1 MDVALPFS
9 GIDFF
14 LLSFASVAILLFC
27 KRFLS
32 SYLKYKYIL
41 FSLIAVYITFFLP
54 FQATIGI
61 LLFSI
66 YIYLIYYVFSYNDYR
81 KTLLPILLVSL
92 PMILF
97 KLDVD
102 VMYKVIGIS
111 YITFRVI
118 QAISDQKNYGS
129 LDFFEFTSYLFFPPT
144 LLAGP
149 IDRSYRFKSDLD
161 NGYNNISTSNFVRG
175 WELLVIGGLFKFV
188 LAEFVAKFWL
198 GEIDA
203 TSTSIATMVNSA
215 YSYTA
220 YFYFDFAGYSA
231 MAMGVGIMLG
241 ISVPKNFDKPYLA
254 QNPQEFWRRFH
265 ITLGAWLTDYF
276 FKPIYMY
283 LQRFSYLRGRRLLVQ
298 NISITLTFLLMGMWN
313 GLVWHYIFSGLLFGL
328 YSSIHNCY
336 VHYVKKG
343 GADIFSVS
351 SNILS
356 LSMKRLI
363 MVNSVVLALYV
374 FSGRVPL

>member
-9 GIDFF
+9 GIGFF

-27 KRFLS
+27 KHFLS
-32 SYLKYKYIL
+32 SYIKYKYIL
-41 FSLIAVYITFFLP
+41 FSLIVVYIAFFLP

-66 YIYLIYYVFSYNDYR
+66 YIYLIYYVFSYKGCR
-81 KTLLPILLVSL
+81 KTLLPIVLVSL

-102 VMYKVIGIS
+102 GMYKIIGIS

-118 QAISDQKNYGS
+118 QAISDHKNYGS

-149 IDRSYRFKSDLD
+149 IDRSYRFKNDLD
-161 NGYNNISTSNFVRG
+161 NGYANISTSNFVSG
-175 WELLVIGGLFKFV
+175 WELLVIGGLYKFV

-198 GEIDA
+198 AEIDA
-203 TSTSIATMVNSA
+203 TSTSIVTMINSA
-215 YSYTA
+215 YSYTLF
-220 YFYFDFAGYSA
+220 FYFDFAGYSA

-241 ISVPKNFDKPYLA
+241 ISVPRNFDKPYLA
-254 QNPQEFWRRFH
+254 KNPQDFWRRFH
-265 ITLGAWLTDYF
+265 ITLGSWLTDYF

-283 LQRFSYLRGRRLLVQ
+283 LQRFSYFRGRRLLVQ

-313 GLVWHYIFSGLLFGL
+313 GLVWHYVFSGLLFGL

-343 GADIFSVS
+343 GTDIFLVIP
-351 SNILS
+351 NALS
-356 LSMKRLI
+356 LCMKRLI

>member
-1 MDVALPFS
+1 M
-9 GIDFF
+9 
-14 LLSFASVAILLFC
+14 
-27 KRFLS
+27 
-32 SYLKYKYIL
+32 
-41 FSLIAVYITFFLP
+41 P